1 MTKKKKKKKKRMEL
15 NNKESLET
23 LTLLQRTFKNKNRRR
38 RRRKTMTTVKCD
50 QGRTKVVVVFF
61 SLIFENGCRI
71 TIVVDW
77 IFVLSIGLLSIRY
90 CSYLTATAQ

>member
-1 MTKKKKKKKKRMEL
+1 MEL

-23 LTLLQRTFKNKNRRR
+23 LTLLQRTFKNKNRR

-61 SLIFENGCRI
+61 SLIFENGCGI

-90 CSYLTATAQ
+90 CSYLTATVQ